1 MTVTAIPQTAA
12 EAPDAG
18 QATRKSKNAKET
30 QEPKSKKKLIMI
42 VAAVLVVAGAG
53 YWFTKPA
60 AAPGPPQPGTILK
73 LDSIQINLAGAHYLR
88 VGIALQLVAG
98 SSESDGT
105 KALDTTISEFSGL
118 PMSEVN
124 NSAQRE
130 MLKKQLETKLSAVY
144 DKAVMGVY
152 FTEFVTQ

>member
-12 EAPDAG
+12 EAAEAGKATTKTKNSKDA
-18 QATRKSKNAKET
+18 K
-30 QEPKSKKKLIMI
+30 EPKSMKKLVMI
-42 VAAVLVVAGAG
+42 VAAVLVVAGGG

-60 AAPGPPQPGTILK
+60 APPGPPQPGSILK
-73 LDSIQINLAGAHYLR
+73 LDSIQINLAGEHYLR

-98 SSESDGT
+98 SSEADGT

-118 PMSEVN
+118 PMAEVN
-124 NSAQRE
+124 SSTQRE
-130 MLKKQLETKLSAVY
+130 MLKKQLETKLSTVY